1 VAFSELNEWN
11 SYINTEAKI
20 FFFPSEEF
28 TELPENSRAL
38 ERSRIISYLSD
49 KKGSAIVVTS
59 SSALKISVPKP
70 QEVSKEKQRIETGM
84 NIHQDFFC
92 QFLKDAGFSERD
104 VVEEPGT
111 FARRGALVDVFSF
124 ASVRPLRIEW
134 NGDIIEEI
142 REFDP
147 ESQMSESQK
156 QWAEIFAGTDSC
168 QETNAR
174 LTDYFSPENDIL
186 ILQDPEKFFENQEN
200 ESESYTENFNKI
212 FSNFFKVFSFGKIPE
227 IECMDIFFQT
237 YPQPVFGKKYEL
249 LYQFL
254 SEKKKEGYR
263 HFLLSS
269 NPRQHERLLT
279 ILEDFAPQQ
288 EKTELASLIEFLPV
302 SVREGFIL
310 TESKKIFFTD
320 HQLFGKIY
328 HKEIQDPLKGGRK
341 RKLLKELSGWNPGD
355 YVVHIDHGI
364 GRFGGLEKI
373 QIQGRT
379 QEAVRLIYKNN
390 DILYVGVHQLHKI
403 SKYTGKDGTPPSL
416 DRLGST
422 SWEKTKQKIK
432 KKIKELSYDLVRL
445 YAQRKASSGFSFPP
459 DNYMDLELE
468 ASFEYEDTP
477 DQMKVTRE
485 VKKDMMSAYPMER
498 LICGDVGFGKTEIA
512 IRAAF
517 KAACAGKQVAVLV
530 PTTILAYQHYQTFSR
545 RLKDFP
551 CKVDFISRFK
561 SQKEI
566 RKTLE
571 ELREGKI
578 EILIGTHRILSK
590 DVVFKDL
597 GLLIIDEE
605 QKFGVAAKDK
615 IKLLKNN
622 VDTLILTATPI
633 PRTLQHSLL
642 GSCDLSIIQTP
653 PPNRI
658 PVQTQW
664 IRNDENILEQAI
676 RKELQRN
683 GQIFFIHHRVQDLTE
698 LAQHWKMRI
707 PELSVSIAHGQM
719 KTEELEESLF
729 RFVTGKT
736 NILFCTT
743 IVENGLDIPN
753 ANTMIINNAH
763 YFGLSDLHQM
773 RGRIGRSDKK
783 GYCYLV
789 VPSFQG
795 LTAEAERRLK
805 ALVEFS
811 DLGSG
816 FQIAMRD
823 MDIRGAGNL
832 LGAEQSGF
840 IYEMGIDTYMKI
852 LRQAMQEIK
861 EENPQWKFST
871 DENTWINEDDL
882 QLETDWEVRIPD
894 TYIPDMQ
901 ERLAFYHRLN
911 TIQNPTEEEQIRL
924 ELKDRYGEI
933 PEEVNT
939 LINLIQFRKKASA
952 CGFDKVVLKNKFMR
966 ARIPGGEKRKAY
978 FESETFTTILQYIQH
993 HPHRCQLSQEGN
1005 FIFIK
1010 ILDVPDVQEALHIIS
1025 NLMPQSLQHAHEN

>member
-1 VAFSELNEWN
+1 
-11 SYINTEAKI
+11 
-20 FFFPSEEF
+20 
-28 TELPENSRAL
+28 
-38 ERSRIISYLSD
+38 
-49 KKGSAIVVTS
+49 
-59 SSALKISVPKP
+59 
-70 QEVSKEKQRIETGM
+70 
-84 NIHQDFFC
+84 
-92 QFLKDAGFSERD
+92 
-104 VVEEPGT
+104 
-111 FARRGALVDVFSF
+111 
-124 ASVRPLRIEW
+124 
-134 NGDIIEEI
+134 
-142 REFDP
+142 
-147 ESQMSESQK
+147 
-156 QWAEIFAGTDSC
+156 
-168 QETNAR
+168 
-174 LTDYFSPENDIL
+174 
-186 ILQDPEKFFENQEN
+186 
-200 ESESYTENFNKI
+200 
-212 FSNFFKVFSFGKIPE
+212 
-227 IECMDIFFQT
+227 
-237 YPQPVFGKKYEL
+237 
-249 LYQFL
+249 
-254 SEKKKEGYR
+254 
-263 HFLLSS
+263 
-269 NPRQHERLLT
+269 
-279 ILEDFAPQQ
+279 
-288 EKTELASLIEFLPV
+288 
-302 SVREGFIL
+302 
-310 TESKKIFFTD
+310 
-320 HQLFGKIY
+320 
-328 HKEIQDPLKGGRK
+328 
-341 RKLLKELSGWNPGD
+341 
-355 YVVHIDHGI
+355 
-364 GRFGGLEKI
+364 
-373 QIQGRT
+373 
-379 QEAVRLIYKNN
+379 
-390 DILYVGVHQLHKI
+390 
-403 SKYTGKDGTPPSL
+403 
-416 DRLGST
+416 
-422 SWEKTKQKIK
+422 
-432 KKIKELSYDLVRL
+432 
-445 YAQRKASSGFSFPP
+445 
-459 DNYMDLELE
+459 
-468 ASFEYEDTP
+468 
-477 DQMKVTRE
+477 
-485 VKKDMMSAYPMER
+485 
-498 LICGDVGFGKTEIA
+498 
-512 IRAAF
+512 
-517 KAACAGKQVAVLV
+517 VLV

-566 RKTLE
+566 KKTLE

-642 GSCDLSIIQTP
+642 GSFDLSIIQTP

-698 LAQHWKMRI
+698 LAQHWKTRI

-840 IYEMGIDTYMKI
+840 IYEMGIDTYMKGI
-852 LRQAMQEIK
+852 L
-861 EENPQWKFST
+861 
-871 DENTWINEDDL
+871 
-882 QLETDWEVRIPD
+882 
-894 TYIPDMQ
+894 
-901 ERLAFYHRLN
+901 
-911 TIQNPTEEEQIRL
+911 
-924 ELKDRYGEI
+924 
-933 PEEVNT
+933 
-939 LINLIQFRKKASA
+939 
-952 CGFDKVVLKNKFMR
+952 
-966 ARIPGGEKRKAY
+966 
-978 FESETFTTILQYIQH
+978 
-993 HPHRCQLSQEGN
+993 
-1005 FIFIK
+1005 
-1010 ILDVPDVQEALHIIS
+1010 
-1025 NLMPQSLQHAHEN
+1025 